1 MVQKVNAIKTIDTSD
16 LVTKAEYSTKIE
28 NIERKVSI
36 HDLFINKNLIS

>member
-36 HDLFINKNLIS
+36 HDLLINKNLIS